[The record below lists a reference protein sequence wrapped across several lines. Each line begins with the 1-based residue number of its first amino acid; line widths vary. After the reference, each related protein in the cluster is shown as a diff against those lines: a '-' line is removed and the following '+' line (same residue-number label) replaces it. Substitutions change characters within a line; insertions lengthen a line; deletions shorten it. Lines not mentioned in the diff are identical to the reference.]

1 MVEHLSSYPCYFTH
15 ISNWRWHVWDPHLFS
30 VLFLVHVATSLW
42 TSENLCV
49 IHLPSVPTSTP
60 GCDNNVSMQ
69 DVVLQVAVC
78 MWHNH
83 LRVVSMKTFS
93 YHPSFAV
100 LQIPATTFTSNLTN
114 QFFWY
119 NAHIWYEKASHV
131 CACHY
136 SSKADCPRS
145 LLKDDECLYCAPM
158 VDALPLFL
166 SFMSAGQMLGMQ
178 YPHLHFILL
187 GNLICLPLFGL

>member
-1 MVEHLSSYPCYFTH
+1 MLPLHCGHLKTF
-15 ISNWRWHVWDPHLFS
+15 
-30 VLFLVHVATSLW
+30 
-42 TSENLCV
+42 V

-100 LQIPATTFTSNLTN
+100 LQIPATTFISNLTN

-166 SFMSAGQMLGMQ
+166 SFMSAGQMQGMQ
-178 YPHLHFILL
+178 YPHLHFWATSSVCHFLVFSGSFQSWYL
-187 GNLICLPLFGL
+187 SFCLRVFSYQVSICWSCIFRHI